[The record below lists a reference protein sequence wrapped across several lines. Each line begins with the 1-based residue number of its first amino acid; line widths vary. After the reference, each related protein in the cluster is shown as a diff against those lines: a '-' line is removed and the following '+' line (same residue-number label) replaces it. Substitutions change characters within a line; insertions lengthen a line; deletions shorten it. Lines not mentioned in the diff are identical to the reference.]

1 MFGHEKN
8 FNKDIEK
15 EKGMELLLTPLFYIC
30 AKSSYGNYS
39 NKRY

>member
-15 EKGMELLLTPLFYIC
+15 EKGMELLLAPLFYIC
-30 AKSSYGNYS
+30 PKYNYGSYSS
-39 NKRY
+39 